1 MIKKLGLAPGPH
13 PSFPRKSPYAKGRLF
28 RTSLFHYA
36 FTHITPRRIPCACS
50 PTAFLCVAQIAWLIG
65 NGKRRFWVTAYLS
78 ANLRH
83 NDKRLLQSG
92 PAVVACRHHVKSRRR
107 VSSWITIKWEE
118 IWRFS
123 GTGLAPR
130 GFRGRQA
137 DCMFRSAFE
146 IFIGCSC
153 CHAHCTTPTE
163 ISQCVWDD
171 FYGDIIKQRTTLN
184 QMAVRKYLMTFN
196 LTLW

>member
-1 MIKKLGLAPGPH
+1 MIKKLGLAPAPH
-13 PSFPRKSPYAKGRLF
+13 PSFPRKSPYAKGRPF

-107 VSSWITIKWEE
+107 VSSWIIMKREELWRFGGMSLASRGFSGRRGRADGTPRCRLKNSTRTFAAVMLTLLHWVKFYSVFEMIFQSNTIK
-118 IWRFS
+118 
-123 GTGLAPR
+123 
-130 GFRGRQA
+130 Q
-137 DCMFRSAFE
+137 
-146 IFIGCSC
+146 
-153 CHAHCTTPTE
+153 
-163 ISQCVWDD
+163 
-171 FYGDIIKQRTTLN
+171 N
-184 QMAVRKYLMTFN
+184 N
-196 LTLW
+196 LWGGNDKNIYFTSD